1 MLTVRASLG
10 QLRAQSHLIF
20 SAGAAIDVERGRE
33 DLGKAQD
40 FKKKAL
46 KKKILCLG
54 LVVVAVIII
63 LLGKRTLR
71 TSLDI
76 KGLLS
81 VRSNLE
87 LPSNAKP
94 VKLLNFIK

>member
-1 MLTVRASLG
+1 M
-10 QLRAQSHLIF
+10 
-20 SAGAAIDVERGRE
+20 ERGRE

-94 VKLLNFIK
+94 VKLLNFIKYYFNGGSIFSDTLRVRGIQQQ